1 LYAVVR
7 NLDYTWEQVL
17 SEKVPRTLF
26 TVDKL
31 AEEKEKRE
39 EEVPDNPGK
48 GGSTTMNK
56 AA

>member
-1 LYAVVR
+1 
-7 NLDYTWEQVL
+7 LDYTWEQVL

-39 EEVPDNPGK
+39 EEVPDNPGQS
-48 GGSTTMNK
+48 GSTTMNK